1 MKVICTKTGDQGMTS
16 LRGGVRV
23 PKDDIRIEANGQIDQ
38 LNALLGIVR
47 SRLPKGEAHHQELI
61 ADIQREL
68 MAVMSHI
75 ATPDGEANP
84 KPLHSAELT
93 GRMEQLLARHD
104 VQARFVIPGADEL
117 SAIIHLARTQARTA
131 ERRLWT
137 VNGKH
142 PVEAEILAFMN
153 RLSDYLFLLA
163 LEHEE

>member
-47 SRLPKGEAHHQELI
+47 SRLPKCETHLELI

-68 MAVMSHI
+68 MVLMSHV
-75 ATPDGEANP
+75 ATPDGMKNP
-84 KPLHSAELT
+84 KPLHTAELT
-93 GRMEQLLARHD
+93 ERMEQLLAHRD
-104 VQARFVIPGADEL
+104 VQARFVIPGANEM

-137 VNGKH
+137 VNGTH
-142 PVEAEILAFMN
+142 HLEAEILAFMN

-163 LEHEE
+163 LEHEQ

>member
-1 MKVICTKTGDQGMTS
+1 MKDICTKTGDQGMTS

-23 PKDDIRIEANGQIDQ
+23 SKDDIRIEANGQIDQ

-47 SRLPKGEAHHQELI
+47 SRLPKGEAHHEMI

-68 MAVMSHI
+68 MVLMSHV
-75 ATPDGEANP
+75 ATPDGMENP
-84 KPLHSAELT
+84 KPLHTTELT
-93 GRMEQLLARHD
+93 QRMEQLLAHRD
-104 VQARFVIPGADEL
+104 VQARFVIPGTNEL
-117 SAIIHLARTQARTA
+117 SAIVHLARTQARTA

-137 VNGKH
+137 VNSTH